1 MKKLLPLGAAILL
14 AAVASAQAAT
24 STWLGTNSVA
34 WTNGVNW
41 LPTGVPNAGDNIV
54 IADTTGNNLTLADAR
69 TIGSLQFG
77 TTGTRTTA
85 ITIGSNVLGASLT
98 LTNGL
103 IANGNLG
110 GVINFFRL
118 PTIIGADQTWSIGG
132 TPGAVTADSGIGV
145 TTLGTPNQVQFALN
159 ANLTKTGSGQLT
171 FIGANITGNGNLTI
185 NQGPV
190 KFNGGSTTTM
200 SVGGGGSIIINSGGK
215 LMLFRNSGNVICTKA
230 ISLNAGGTLEF
241 GGNNTGG
248 AVYGFPLTL
257 NGNVTFSS
265 GGGTATAKNYFLTG
279 AWTGTAAINGTAV
292 GADPV
297 ILILSNNISGWTG
310 SFNNAGNGF
319 RIGFASNAP
328 GNAAVA
334 WSLNNAGA
342 VLETYSAT
350 NIELGSLSGA
360 SGTLRNSSPA
370 AQPATATVGAL
381 NTSTTFGAVMAD
393 NTASLRLA
401 KVGTGTLTLTGNN
414 TFSGGTVISNGTV
427 LVQGAT
433 ATIGSGSVAVH
444 SGGTFGGSS
453 GTAIGG
459 ATLDAGGT
467 LRLPGGVGAT
477 PLSVGGLTFGANSTD
492 VTTTAVD
499 VFSGGKAACTGALAV
514 NGTNVINLIGGVPP
528 VGVYDVITYSGG
540 IGGSGFAGF
549 KMGSVQPG
557 VVAFLQ
563 DSGSAIQVNVTATGQ
578 PGVWVGNQ
586 LSQWN
591 LQGGLEWKGVV
602 SGTPQ
607 AYLDLYPVFFDDT
620 AASFAV
626 NLTEDVTP
634 AAVSVNNTTAYTLS
648 GTGGIIGSAGL
659 TKSGSGTLTIIN
671 SNSYSGGTYITNGTV
686 QLGNGGASG
695 SISGIIF
702 DDGSLVVN
710 RSDSLTL
717 SSVIS
722 GAGSVE
728 QAGLGTLVL
737 GGANTYSNLTTIS
750 AGTLVAGNGAALGD
764 TNAGTVVATGA
775 MLDINSQNLGAEAIT
790 ASGSGI
796 GGAGA
801 IVNNGTADSQ
811 NATRYVTLAGPT
823 TFGGARRWDI
833 RVPTVANDPNGGNDA
848 FLHANGYA
856 LTKVSSNVVGLISA
870 GDTGLGDID
879 IQGGTLTFSRSTTLG
894 DPSKKI
900 TVRSNAT
907 LRLHRTSEFINPNIL
922 NKVISMTNAI
932 FDIEGNGLT
941 NNQFAGPVT
950 LTDSNTFSLPATTGL
965 TLTGPVNGSG
975 SATVIGPG
983 TLVLS
988 GNANYT
994 GGTTLNGAVLQVD
1007 GTLSTGAQPL
1017 AITAPSTVAGN
1028 GTINHAVTLSAGS
1041 TLSPGAHSSV
1051 SVPGTTLGGLTI
1063 NNSLTL
1069 QAGCSNIFEI
1079 NKDLGTNDTVRGLSS
1094 VAMGG
1099 TLVLQNVGATAYA
1112 PGDSFK
1118 LFAAGS
1124 YSGGFSS
1131 ILPATP
1137 ALGLI
1142 WVTNNLAVN
1151 GTLGVAVLPNPIPLK
1166 AFSASSLVS
1175 NEVNVIFS
1183 GVLDPNTA
1191 QNPANY
1197 TLSTGNGVVGATM
1210 RNDTNVVLTLDS
1222 PLSNL
1227 TYTVNIKSVQDLAYI
1242 PNVVATTNVPGV
1254 AIGFFESFRL
1264 GNITNGSAFA
1274 YGTNGQIKVY
1284 ADGSDIFNAQD
1295 NGEFVYKYLT
1305 GDFDLAVQLESLL
1318 ISDPAAKAGL
1328 MARSIQDAT
1337 YPLFADRFYMVAGFT
1352 ADSTRNNNFVQYRE
1366 DNDVAALAPAAPR
1379 PGATYPTNWLR
1390 LKRVGSVFMG
1400 FSGPNGL
1407 DWTPMTFVDSST
1419 NASGAYPDTIRVGL
1433 AVTSHNAAQTTEAIF
1448 SNFGRAVERV
1458 ALQVTLA
1465 GTDAVVSWGVG
1476 ALGATLQATPDLTPP
1491 VTWTNVPG
1499 SAVTNVIYWP
1509 SGSGNSYFRLI
1520 Q

>member
-1 MKKLLPLGAAILL
+1 MKKLLPLGVAILL

-215 LMLFRNSGNVICTKA
+215 LMLFRNSGNVTCTKA
-230 ISLNAGGTLEF
+230 IALNTGGTLEF

-393 NTASLRLA
+393 NTAALGLV
-401 KVGTGTLTLTGNN
+401 KVGTGTLTITGNN
-414 TFSGGTVISNGTV
+414 TFSGGTIVSNGTIY
-427 LVQGAT
+427 LQAT
-433 ATIGSGSVAVH
+433 TANLGSGSVAVR
-444 SGGTFGGSS
+444 SGAVLGGYGNVS
-453 GTAIGG
+453 GPVTV
-459 ATLDAGGT
+459 DAGGT
-467 LRLPGGVGAT
+467 IFGAGGIGAPTLNVGSLTLGNSAT
-477 PLSVGGLTFGANSTD
+477 DTSASQFDVYLAGKIVCAGGLT
-492 VTTTAVD
+492 
-499 VFSGGKAACTGALAV
+499 V
-514 NGTNVINLIGGVPP
+514 NGTNVVNISGGVPP
-528 VGVYDVITYSGG
+528 VGIYDLITYSGA
-540 IGGSGFAGF
+540 IGGNGFAGF
-549 KMGSVQPG
+549 KLGALPPG
-557 VVAFLQ
+557 VVANLV
-563 DSGSAIQVNVTATGQ
+563 DTGTAIRLNITQTGE
-578 PGVWVGNQ
+578 PGVWVGNV
-586 LSQWN
+586 LGQWN
-591 LQGGLEWKGVV
+591 LAGGLEWKGST
-602 SGTPQ
+602 SGSPQ
-607 AYLDLYPVFFDDT
+607 PFLNLYPAFFNDS
-620 AASFAV
+620 ASNFTV
-626 NLTEDVTP
+626 NVTENVTP
-634 AAVSVNNTTAYTLS
+634 AIVNVSNTTAYLFS
-648 GTGGIIGSAGL
+648 GVGGIIGTAGL
-659 TKSGSGTLTIIN
+659 IKDGAGTLTLAN
-671 SNSYSGGTYITNGTV
+671 SNTFSGGTFITNGTV
-686 QLGNGGASG
+686 ELGNGGTSG
-695 SISGIIF
+695 SIAGSVLNN
-702 DDGSLVVN
+702 GSLVFN
-710 RSDSLTL
+710 RSDALAVSEITG
-717 SSVIS
+717 S
-722 GAGSVE
+722 GSVE
-728 QAGLGTLVL
+728 QRGTGITTI
-737 GGANTYSNLTTIS
+737 GGANTYLGLASVN
-750 AGTLVAGNGAALGD
+750 AGTLAAGSGTALGD
-764 TNAGTVVATGA
+764 TNVGTVVASGA
-775 MLDINSQNLGAEAIT
+775 TLDVNGQNLGAEPINAR
-790 ASGSGI
+790 GDGV

-801 IVNNGTADSQ
+801 LVNNHPINDSQ
-811 NATRYVTLAGPT
+811 NAFRYVTLDGPT
-823 TFGGARRWDI
+823 TFGGVRRWDI
-833 RVPTVANDPNGGNDA
+833 RVPTVANDPNGGTDA
-848 FLHANGYA
+848 FLHGNGNNI
-856 LTKVSSNVVGLISA
+856 TKVSSNVVAFISA
-870 GDTGLGDID
+870 GDTALGDID
-879 IQGGTLTFSRSTTLG
+879 IQGGTLTFSRSTMMG
-894 DPSKKI
+894 DSSKKL
-900 TVRSNAT
+900 TVRSNAM
-907 LRLHRTSEFINPNIL
+907 LRLHRTSEFVNPNIL
-922 NKVISMTNAI
+922 NKVLSMTNAI

-950 LTDSNTFSLPATTGL
+950 LTDSNTFNLPAATGL

-1063 NNSLTL
+1063 NNTLIL

-1079 NKDLGTNDTVRGLSS
+1079 NKDAVTNDTVRGLTS
-1094 VAMGG
+1094 VAMAG
-1099 TLVLQNVGATAYA
+1099 TLVIQNLGSTAYA
-1112 PGDSFK
+1112 PGDSFR
-1118 LFAAGS
+1118 LFEASS
-1124 YSGGFSS
+1124 YSGGFST
-1131 ILPATP
+1131 IVPAVP
-1137 ALGLI
+1137 AVGLV
-1142 WVTNNLAVN
+1142 WVTNSLTVN
-1151 GTLGVAVLPNPIPLK
+1151 GRIGVAVLPNPIPLSVL
-1166 AFSASSLVS
+1166 SASSLLS
-1175 NEVNVIFS
+1175 NSVNVLFS
-1183 GVLDPNTA
+1183 SELDPNYAQDPNNYQLNTA
-1191 QNPANY
+1191 N
-1197 TLSTGNGVVGATM
+1197 LVVGATLVTP
-1210 RNDTNVVLTLDS
+1210 TNVLLTLDS
-1222 PLSNL
+1222 PLTNS
-1227 TYTVNIKSVQDLAYI
+1227 TFSVHVQSVRDLAYV
-1242 PNVVATTNVPGV
+1242 PNIVTPTNVPGV
-1254 AIGFFESFRL
+1254 AIGFFEAFRL
-1264 GNITNGSAFA
+1264 GNITNGSAYA
-1274 YGTNGQIKVY
+1274 YGTNGQVRVY
-1284 ADGSDIFNAQD
+1284 ADGSDIFGTQD
-1295 NGEFVYKYLT
+1295 NGEFVYKYMT
-1305 GDFDLAVQLESLL
+1305 GDFDVSIQLESFL
-1318 ISDPAAKAGL
+1318 ITDPAAKAGL
-1328 MARSIQDAT
+1328 MARGIQDAT

-1352 ADSTRNNNFVQYRE
+1352 ADATRNNNFVQYRE

-1448 SNFGRAVERV
+1448 SNFGRAVDRGALRV
-1458 ALQVTLA
+1458 TPA

-1499 SAVTNVIYWP
+1499 SAATNVIYWP